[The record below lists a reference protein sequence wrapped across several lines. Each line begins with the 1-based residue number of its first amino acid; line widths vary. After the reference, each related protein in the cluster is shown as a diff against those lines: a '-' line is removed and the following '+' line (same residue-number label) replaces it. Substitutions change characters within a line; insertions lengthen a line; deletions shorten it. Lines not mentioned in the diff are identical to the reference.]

1 MSQEFTI
8 TLLGKSVPVKCTQEQ
23 TVAVRRAADALEE
36 RLKELQSKEHI
47 WGHDEMLAVT
57 SLNVMNEFLQLRD
70 DFDQYKKMVK
80 NQANAMAA
88 KITYEECL
96 SE

>member
-1 MSQEFTI
+1 MSQEVTI

-23 TVAVRRAADALEE
+23 IVAVRRAEDALNE
-36 RLKELQSKEHI
+36 RLSALHAQEHI

-80 NQANAMAA
+80 NQASAMVE
-88 KITYEECL
+88 KITHEECL